1 MSDNNQQHIV
11 SASPHAH
18 EGSSVRRIMFDVIIA
33 LIPAAAVA
41 VYLFGMD
48 AVRLIAVCIISCV
61 GLEYACR
68 KAMGRDSGIGDLS
81 AVVTGILIAFN
92 LPPALPWWMA
102 FIGCV
107 FAIVI
112 AKQLFGGLGYNPFN
126 PALIGRVALTMSF
139 PVAMTTWSKWQNSPV
154 PAPVD
159 AETYATPL
167 GLAKTGLQTAG
178 KLPYEFDQSMAM
190 DFFMGNMN
198 GCIGE
203 VSAAALIL
211 GGIYLLIRRCI
222 TWHIPVSYFGTVAIF
237 SAILWIADKDHN
249 MPPLFHLLAGGL
261 VLGAVYMATDMV
273 TSPVTKKGMLV
284 FGAGCGILTMLIRKW
299 GAFPEGVSFSILLM
313 NSVTPLINRATKP
326 RVFGTGKKGKS
337 AQS

>member
-1 MSDNNQQHIV
+1 MSNGNKEYIV

-18 EGSSVRRIMFDVIIA
+18 ENSSVRRIMLDVIIA
-33 LIPAAAVA
+33 LIPATIVSI
-41 VYLFGMD
+41 VLFGMD
-48 AVRLIAVCIISCV
+48 AARLLAVCVISCV
-61 GLEYACR
+61 VLEFACR
-68 KAMGRDSGIGDLS
+68 KAMGRDTGVGDLS

-139 PVAMTTWSKWQNSPV
+139 PVAMTTWSQWRIPSPL
-154 PAPVD
+154 AVD
-159 AETYATPL
+159 ATTHATPL
-167 GLAKTGLQTAG
+167 GLVKTSLQTTG
-178 KLPYEFDQSMAM
+178 EMPYEFGNTTAM
-190 DFFMGNMN
+190 QFFLGNMN

-203 VSAAALIL
+203 VSAAALLL
-211 GGIYLLIRRCI
+211 GGVYLLIRRCI
-222 TWHIPVSYFGTVAIF
+222 TWHIPVAYLGTVLVF
-237 SAILWIADKDHN
+237 SGVLWAFDKGHN

-261 VLGAVYMATDMV
+261 MLGAIYMATDMV
-273 TSPVTKKGMLV
+273 TSPVTRSGMLI
-284 FGAGCGILTMLIRKW
+284 FGVGCGVLTMLIRKW

-313 NSVTPLINRATKP
+313 NSVVPLINRATKP
-326 RVFGTGKKGKS
+326 RVLGTGKAGKS
-337 AQS
+337 